1 MSTIQ
6 PPHATPAP
14 GAKRR
19 RGWTRFLPLAAVA
32 LGLGLALA
40 FGVTDY
46 LSLEALQDRRE
57 ALQAYVADHPVLSLG
72 LYILAYFLVV
82 AFSLPGGLVMTLT
95 GGFLFGTWLGGG
107 AAVIG
112 ATAGAAALF
121 VAART
126 AFGDVLRTRAGP
138 TVGRIAEGVRT
149 DAFSYLLT
157 LRLLPI
163 VPFAVLNL
171 AAGFVDIPLR
181 TYVLSTF
188 LGILPGTLIYAGLGA
203 GLGSVFEGGRKLDAG
218 LIFEPQILIPLAA
231 LAALS
236 LVPVIWKRVRRRPV

>member
-1 MSTIQ
+1 M
-6 PPHATPAP
+6 
-14 GAKRR
+14 
-19 RGWTRFLPLAAVA
+19 RFLPLALIAA
-32 LGLGLALA
+32 GLALA
-40 FGVTDY
+40 LALGVGDY
-46 LSLEALQDRRE
+46 LSLEGLQARRE
-57 ALQAYVADHPVLSLG
+57 ALQAYVAEHPFLSVG
-72 LYILAYFLVV
+72 LYVLAYFLVV

-121 VAART
+121 IAART

-138 TVGRIAEGVRT
+138 TVGRIAEGVRK

-157 LRLLPI
+157 LRFLPI

-188 LGILPGTLIYAGLGA
+188 LGIVPGTLIYAGLGA
-203 GLGSVFEGGRKLDAG
+203 GLGSVFEGGRELNAG
-218 LIFEPQILIPLAA
+218 IIFEPRILLPLLA

-236 LVPVIWKRVRRRPV
+236 LVPAVWKRVRRRPT